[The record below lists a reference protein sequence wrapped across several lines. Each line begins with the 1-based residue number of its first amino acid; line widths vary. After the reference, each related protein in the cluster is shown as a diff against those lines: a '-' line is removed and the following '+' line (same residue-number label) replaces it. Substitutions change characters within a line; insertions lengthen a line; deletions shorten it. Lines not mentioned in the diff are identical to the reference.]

1 MNVCTER
8 LDYENVWPLE
18 RKRERDIFNER
29 KRERASER
37 ARARDEMREN
47 AAKRVFEYEYEYI
60 HT

>member
-29 KRERASER
+29 KREGASER
-37 ARARDEMREN
+37 EREMR
-47 AAKRVFEYEYEYI
+47 
-60 HT
+60 